1 VQSDEPTIP
10 ESIDEALLRAGF
22 ADGPESAALIRSS
35 LTSDLPRLRVLALRA
50 AARRALLED
59 DDWASALGDVDAEVR
74 RDAVNLVAYEEGTGS
89 AVTARIIPL
98 LDDEDPLVVDGA
110 AFALG
115 EKMCVEA
122 VERLCDVAQHHD
134 DARCR
139 EAAVAAL
146 GVIGDERG
154 RAAVLGAL
162 DDKPPVRRRA
172 IVALANFEGP
182 DIDAALEKASLDR
195 DWQVRAAAGQLVREN
210 DD

>member
-22 ADGPESAALIRSS
+22 ADGPDGEVLIRSNLRS
-35 LTSDLPRLRVLALRA
+35 GPPRLRVLALRA
-50 AARRALLED
+50 AARRGLLLD
-59 DDWASALGDVDAEVR
+59 DDWTSALEDVDAEVR
-74 RDAVNLVAYEEGTGS
+74 RDAVNLVAYQDRTGP
-89 AVTARIIPL
+89 AVTARIIAL

-122 VERLCDVAQHHD
+122 VERLSDVAQHHD

-139 EAAVAAL
+139 EAAIATL
-146 GVIGDERG
+146 GVIGDDRG

-162 DDKPPVRRRA
+162 EDKPPVRRRA

-182 DIDAALEKASLDR
+182 DIDAALERASQDR
-195 DWQVRAAAGQLVREN
+195 DWQVRAAAGQLIREN

>member
-10 ESIDEALLRAGF
+10 ESIEEALLRAGF
-22 ADGPESAALIRSS
+22 AEGTDGEELIR
-35 LTSDLPRLRVLALRA
+35 LKLRDDEARLRVLALRA
-50 AARRALLED
+50 AARRKLLANGDWLGALD
-59 DDWASALGDVDAEVR
+59 DSDAEVR
-74 RDAVNLVAYEEGTGS
+74 RDAVNLIAYEGDIDAS
-89 AVTARIIPL
+89 ITARIIGL

-115 EKMCVEA
+115 EQLCVDA
-122 VERLCDVAQHHD
+122 VEQLGDVAQHHD

-146 GVIGDERG
+146 GVIGDDRG

-182 DIDAALEKASLDR
+182 DIDAALEKASQDR
-195 DWQVRAAAGQLVREN
+195 DWQVRAAAGQLAREN

>member
-22 ADGPESAALIRSS
+22 AEGSDGEVLIRSNLRS
-35 LTSDLPRLRVLALRA
+35 GPARLRVLALRA
-50 AARRALLED
+50 AARRGLLHD
-59 DDWASALGDVDAEVR
+59 DDWTNALEDVDAEVR
-74 RDAVNLVAYEEGTGS
+74 RDAVNLVAYEDRTGP
-89 AVTARIIPL
+89 ALTALLVTL

-115 EKMCVEA
+115 EKLCVEA
-122 VERLCDVAQHHD
+122 VERLSDVAQRHD

-146 GVIGDERG
+146 GIIGDDRG

-162 DDKPPVRRRA
+162 GDKPPVRRRA

-182 DIDAALEKASLDR
+182 DIDAALERASQDR
-195 DWQVRAAAGQLVREN
+195 DWQVRAAAGQLLREN

>member
-1 VQSDEPTIP
+1 MQSDEPTIP
-10 ESIDEALLRAGF
+10 ESIEEALLRAGF
-22 ADGPESAALIRSS
+22 AEGTDGEELIR
-35 LTSDLPRLRVLALRA
+35 LKLRDDEARLRVLALRA
-50 AARRALLED
+50 AARRKLLANGDWLGALD
-59 DDWASALGDVDAEVR
+59 DSDAEVR
-74 RDAVNLVAYEEGTGS
+74 RDAVNLIAYEGDIDAS
-89 AVTARIIPL
+89 ITARIIGL

-115 EKMCVEA
+115 EQLCVDA
-122 VERLCDVAQHHD
+122 VEQLGDVAQHHD

-146 GVIGDERG
+146 GVIGDDRG

-182 DIDAALEKASLDR
+182 DIDAALEKASQDR
-195 DWQVRAAAGQLVREN
+195 DWQVRAAAGQLAREN

>member
-1 VQSDEPTIP
+1 MQSDEPTIP
-10 ESIDEALLRAGF
+10 ESIEEALLRAGF
-22 ADGPESAALIRSS
+22 AGGTDGEDLIRSK
-35 LTSDLPRLRVLALRA
+35 LRGDEPRLRVLALRA
-50 AARRALLED
+50 AARRKLLANG
-59 DDWASALGDVDAEVR
+59 DWLGALGDSDAEVR
-74 RDAVNLVAYEEGTGS
+74 RDAVNLIAYEGDIDAS
-89 AVTARIIPL
+89 ITARIIGL

-115 EKMCVEA
+115 EQLCVDA
-122 VERLCDVAQHHD
+122 VEQLAEVAQHHD

-146 GVIGDERG
+146 GVIGDDRG

-162 DDKPPVRRRA
+162 DDKAPVRRRA

-182 DIDAALEKASLDR
+182 DIDTALEKASEDR
-195 DWQVRAAAGQLVREN
+195 DWQVRAAAGQLAREN

>member
-1 VQSDEPTIP
+1 
-10 ESIDEALLRAGF
+10 LL
-22 ADGPESAALIRSS
+22 D
-35 LTSDLPRLRVLALRA
+35 
-50 AARRALLED
+50 D
-59 DDWASALGDVDAEVR
+59 DDWLGALGDADAEVR
-74 RDAVNLVAYEEGTGS
+74 RDAVNLIAYEEDIGAS
-89 AVTARIIPL
+89 VTSVILGL
-98 LDDEDPLVVDGA
+98 LNDEDPLVVDGA

-115 EKMCVEA
+115 EQVCVEA
-122 VERLCDVAQHHD
+122 VEPLSAVAQHHD

-146 GVIGDERG
+146 GVIGDDRG

-182 DIDAALEKASLDR
+182 DIDAALERASQDR

>member
-1 VQSDEPTIP
+1 MQSDEPTIP
-10 ESIDEALLRAGF
+10 ESIEEALLRAGF
-22 ADGPESAALIRSS
+22 AEGTDGEELIR
-35 LTSDLPRLRVLALRA
+35 LKLRDDEARLRVLALRA
-50 AARRALLED
+50 AARRKLLANGDWLGALD
-59 DDWASALGDVDAEVR
+59 DSDAEVR
-74 RDAVNLVAYEEGTGS
+74 RDAVNLIAYEGDIDAS
-89 AVTARIIPL
+89 ITARIIGL

-115 EKMCVEA
+115 EQLCVDA
-122 VERLCDVAQHHD
+122 VEQLGDVAQHHD

-146 GVIGDERG
+146 GVIGDDRG

-182 DIDAALEKASLDR
+182 DIDAALEKASQDR
-195 DWQVRAAAGQLVREN
+195 DWQVRAAAGQLAREN
-210 DD
+210 AD